1 MNFAS
6 PPFFWLAVMLCPI
19 TLGFFWW
26 TWRRKQAAAR
36 KFVRARLFAQL
47 TVGVSRSRQILKRC
61 LLGVAVVIAIL
72 ALARPRWGYHEEEM
86 VSSGLDILVCIDVSR
101 SMLADDTK
109 PNRLTRAK
117 LAAYDLMG
125 IARTE
130 RLGVVAFAGDAFLQ
144 CPLTLDDEAF
154 RQSVESLD
162 TDIIPTQGTDIG
174 SALREAMNAF
184 DKDSLGSRAIV
195 IISDGED
202 QEVGAIEAA
211 EQAARDGI
219 HIYTVGVGTTAGA
232 VLRTLDPYGN
242 PVFIKDEKGN
252 AVKSKLDDT
261 ALRKV
266 ADAGGGF
273 YLPLQGR
280 PTLKVL
286 YDRGLGPLPR
296 TRQKSGSQR
305 DWIERFQWPLGL
317 AVLLLT
323 IEVVLPERSF
333 GRRDDGKSTD
343 QGTTPGAQRQ
353 TLLPT

>member
-1 MNFAS
+1 MNFAY
-6 PPFFWLAVMLCPI
+6 PPFLWLAVILCPI

-26 TWRRKQAAAR
+26 TWRRKQAAAQR
-36 KFVRARLFAQL
+36 FVRARLFSQL

-61 LLGVAVVIAIL
+61 LLGVAFLIAVW
-72 ALARPRWGYHEEEM
+72 ALARPRWGYHEEDV

-117 LAAYDLMG
+117 LAAFDLMG

-162 TDIIPTQGTDIG
+162 TDIIPTQGTDISG
-174 SALREAMNAF
+174 ALREAMNAF
-184 DKDSLGSRAIV
+184 DKDSHGSRAIV

-202 QEVGAIEAA
+202 QEVGAAEMA

-219 HIYTVGVGTTAGA
+219 HIYTLGVGTTSGA
-232 VLRTLDPYGN
+232 ILRTLDPYGN

-252 AVKSKLDDT
+252 AVKSKLED
-261 ALRKV
+261 ALLRKV

-317 AVLLLT
+317 AILLLAV
-323 IEVVLPERSF
+323 EVVLPERSS
-333 GRRDDGKSTD
+333 GRLELGQSTD
-343 QGTTPGAQRQ
+343 RETTSALPPQP
-353 TLLPT
+353 TLPK

>member
-1 MNFAS
+1 MNFAY
-6 PPFFWLAVMLCPI
+6 PPLLWMAAVLCPL
-19 TLGFFWW
+19 TVGFFVW
-26 TWRRKQAAAR
+26 TWRRKQAAAQR
-36 KFVRARLFAQL
+36 FVRARLYAQL
-47 TVGVSRSRQILKRC
+47 TIGVSRSRQVLKRC
-61 LLGVAVVIAIL
+61 LLGAAFLIAIW
-72 ALARPRWGYHEEEM
+72 ALARPRWGYHEEEV

-174 SALREAMNAF
+174 GALREAMNAF
-184 DKDSLGSRAIV
+184 DKDSHGSRAIV

-202 QEVGAIEAA
+202 QETGAGEVA

-219 HIYTVGVGTTAGA
+219 HIYTLGVGTTSGTI
-232 VLRTLDPYGN
+232 LRTTDPYGN

-252 AVKSKLDDT
+252 AVKSKLED
-261 ALRKV
+261 ALLRKV

-317 AVLLLT
+317 AIVLMGVEL
-323 IEVVLPERSF
+323 VLPERSF
-333 GRRDDGKSTD
+333 SRGAPDKSAD
-343 QGTTPGAQRQ
+343 RGTRSAPQPQ
-353 TLLPT
+353 STLPK